1 MRGQET
7 PTKIQP
13 LQPAPEHAL
22 RVCAAG
28 PGCRRCLV
36 RTWRGLGRD
45 SGAGRWLNRDF
56 PATAAQDSFFFFPF
70 SQEAATAR
78 GEEEKEASP
87 AGANAALRLC
97 GRSVP
102 APMSPRRASRTV
114 PRREWGAEPCADGEW
129 PRVSR
134 LACPPSRQP
143 AGGCPGLC
151 VLNYL
156 QAAFRLPAAGASPRA
171 LPGARGRGGGAG
183 DRAGLC
189 APPAAG
195 SAGSRQRPGPGEG
208 T

>member
-1 MRGQET
+1 MQ
-7 PTKIQP
+7 
-13 LQPAPEHAL
+13 LAL
-22 RVCAAG
+22 AAAAASS
-28 PGCRRCLV
+28 
-36 RTWRGLGRD
+36 GLGED
-45 SGAGRWLNRDF
+45 LGG
-56 PATAAQDSFFFFPF
+56 TAALGGGLTETFQQLLPRTLFFFFPF